1 MTRVQRTELSKIEQT
16 RLYPRLTNPNFL
28 VLRARRLI
36 FERWIKSVPG
46 TSLRVLD
53 IGGRYQPYRPLF
65 GNRIKS
71 YIACDILSTGLVDV
85 VARGESLPVRGEHI
99 RCSDLHAGFE
109 YFGQPIEASAQVH
122 RVLKPD
128 GVFMSVAAFAP
139 RFVDEECWRF
149 TPGGIRTTL
158 SQFSAVEIAP
168 ETSSIGGLLR
178 ASNLWLHWLVR
189 FSWGQKSPRSY
200 DLSLPD
206 LACTGT
212 RVRPSDE
219 QRPVHG

>member
-1 MTRVQRTELSKIEQT
+1 MVCCTSMTRVQRTELSKIEQT

-85 VARGESLPVRGEHI
+85 VARGESLP
-99 RCSDLHAGFE
+99 
-109 YFGQPIEASAQVH
+109 
-122 RVLKPD
+122 
-128 GVFMSVAAFAP
+128 FAENT
-139 RFVDEECWRF
+139 FDVVISTQD
-149 TPGGIRTTL
+149 
-158 SQFSAVEIAP
+158 
-168 ETSSIGGLLR
+168 SSILGSPSKHR
-178 ASNLWLHWLVR
+178 RR
-189 FSWGQKSPRSY
+189 FIGCSSRMGYCS
-200 DLSLPD
+200 
-206 LACTGT
+206 
-212 RVRPSDE
+212 
-219 QRPVHG
+219 